1 MIKMNEDNKIKE
13 IKISKFRMVMKFA
26 KLFFFTMFRTKWFLP
41 GVKELT
47 VDELN
52 ERISSGDTPII
63 IDTRD
68 RVEYYGAEGSWK
80 KYGHIKDSM
89 SIPIMQLTSNIDK
102 LVEHKDKDFVT
113 ICPGGGMSLVAA
125 EILVK
130 AGFENVYSL
139 KGGMDNWDRK
149 GYPTTTEINSDYP
162 IDEFE
167 SVFSQNKG
175 KKGETKESSK
185 EKYTGEVHKT
195 VDARNF
201 SCPIP
206 VLNSKKAITKMKI
219 GQVLEILTTDPGSKT
234 DIPAWAKVS
243 EQELLSMEEAN
254 PEEFRFIVKKIK

>member
-1 MIKMNEDNKIKE
+1 MKMNNDTKIKE
-13 IKISKFRMVMKFA
+13 IKVNKFRMIMKFA

-41 GVKELT
+41 GVSEITVEELH
-47 VDELN
+47 
-52 ERISSGDTPII
+52 ERLIAGNNPVI

-89 SIPIMQLTSNIDK
+89 SVPIMQLTSNIGK
-102 LVEHKDKDFVT
+102 LAENKEKDFVT

-125 EILVK
+125 EIMVK

-139 KGGMDNWDRK
+139 KGGMDDWDRK
-149 GYPTTTEINSDYP
+149 GYPTTTEINPDYP

-167 SVFSQNKG
+167 SIFSQKKG
-175 KKGETKESSK
+175 KKGEMKESSN
-185 EKYTGEVHKT
+185 ERYVGEVHKT

-243 EQELLSMEEAN
+243 EQELLSMEEAT
-254 PEEFRFIVKKIK
+254 PAEFRFIVKKIK